1 MLSIN
6 IEEEMRRSYLDYSMS
21 GIIGRVLPD
30 VRDGHKPVHR
40 RILDGMRE
48 CISRRRRGIWGWT
61 MITLPLSSQRRVS
74 LCLSTMSPADKT
86 DVTAKLLSKPG
97 DWFLLAKEEI
107 PEDTADL
114 EVRPLRGVFVRC
126 VERTETKE

>member
-1 MLSIN
+1 
-6 IEEEMRRSYLDYSMS
+6 
-21 GIIGRVLPD
+21 
-30 VRDGHKPVHR
+30 
-40 RILDGMRE
+40 
-48 CISRRRRGIWGWT
+48 

-74 LCLSTMSPADKT
+74 LYLSTMSPADKT